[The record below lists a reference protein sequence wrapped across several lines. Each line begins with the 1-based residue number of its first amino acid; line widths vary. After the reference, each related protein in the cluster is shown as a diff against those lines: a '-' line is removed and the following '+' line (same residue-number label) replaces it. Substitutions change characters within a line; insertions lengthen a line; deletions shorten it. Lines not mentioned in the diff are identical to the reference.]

1 MKSYFSIH
9 LKRRIACAVLAVWIV
24 TVASGVANACLLDI
38 HGVHDHHAIGEH
50 AATAHEPPVAQATHE
65 SDIGDHDEDQ
75 ALSKESCLKVC
86 DDSSKFLPKPSF
98 GFDLLDVQMAPPVAS
113 VWIATASLVASVRA
127 SDDRSPAAPERPARI
142 RFLRLAL

>member
-1 MKSYFSIH
+1 MSFFSIH
-9 LKRRIACAVLAVWIV
+9 SKRRIACAMLAVWIV

-38 HGVHDHHAIGEH
+38 HGVHDHRANGKH
-50 AATAHEPPVAQATHE
+50 AATTHESLVAQAAHE
-65 SDIGDHDEDQ
+65 GDVEDHDDDQ

-98 GFDLLDVQMAPPVAS
+98 GFDVLDVQMAPPVAS
-113 VWIATASLVASVRA
+113 VWITTGRFVSAIRESY
-127 SDDRSPAAPERPARI
+127 DRRPAAPERPARI

>member
-1 MKSYFSIH
+1 MMSFFSMH
-9 LKRRIACAVLAVWIV
+9 SKRRIACAMLAVWIV

-50 AATAHEPPVAQATHE
+50 AGTTHEPLVAQATHE
-65 SDIGDHDEDQ
+65 SDVEDPDKDQ

-98 GFDLLDVQMAPPVAS
+98 GFDVLDVQMAPPVAS
-113 VWIATASLVASVRA
+113 IWISRTPFVSAIRA
-127 SDDRSPAAPERPARI
+127 SYDRSPPAPERPARI

>member
-1 MKSYFSIH
+1 MKSFFSIH
-9 LKRRIACAVLAVWIV
+9 SKRRIACAMLAVWIV
-24 TVASGVANACLLDI
+24 TVASGIANACLLDI

-50 AATAHEPPVAQATHE
+50 AATTHEPLVAQAAHE
-65 SDIGDHDEDQ
+65 GDVEDHDEDQ

-127 SDDRSPAAPERPARI
+127 SDDRRPAAPERPARI

>member
-1 MKSYFSIH
+1 MKTYFSIH
-9 LKRRIACAVLAVWIV
+9 LKRRIAFSMLAMWIV

-38 HGVHDHHAIGEH
+38 HGLHGHDEVGAH
-50 AATAHEPPVAQATHE
+50 AASTHASHVAHASSEINVE
-65 SDIGDHDEDQ
+65 DHDEDE

-98 GFDLLDVQMAPPVAS
+98 GFDLLDVQMALPVAS

-127 SDDRSPAAPERPARI
+127 SYDRSPAAPERPARI

>member
-1 MKSYFSIH
+1 MKSFFSIH
-9 LKRRIACAVLAVWIV
+9 SKQRTAFAMLAVWIV

-38 HGVHDHHAIGEH
+38 HGVHGHREAGEH
-50 AATAHEPPVAQATHE
+50 AAAKHTPPVVQASRE
-65 SDIGDHDEDQ
+65 SGVKDHDNDQ
-75 ALSKESCLKVC
+75 ALSQESCLKIC

-113 VWIATASLVASVRA
+113 VRLSTISFVAAVRA
-127 SDDRSPAAPERPARI
+127 SYDRSPTAPERPARI

>member
-1 MKSYFSIH
+1 MMSFFSMH
-9 LKRRIACAVLAVWIV
+9 SKRRITFAMLAVWSV

-38 HGVHDHHAIGEH
+38 HGAHDHHAIGEH
-50 AATAHEPPVAQATHE
+50 AATTHEPLVAQATRK

-98 GFDLLDVQMAPPVAS
+98 GFDLLDVQIAPPVAS

-127 SDDRSPAAPERPARI
+127 SDDRRPAAPERPARI

>member
-1 MKSYFSIH
+1 MMSFFSIH
-9 LKRRIACAVLAVWIV
+9 SKRRITFAMLAGWSV

-38 HGVHDHHAIGEH
+38 HGVHDHHANGEH
-50 AATAHEPPVAQATHE
+50 AATTHEPPVAPAAHE
-65 SDIGDHDEDQ
+65 SDVEDHDEDQ

-86 DDSSKFLPKPSF
+86 DDSSKFLPQPSF

-127 SDDRSPAAPERPARI
+127 SYDRSPAAPERPARI

>member
-1 MKSYFSIH
+1 MKCFLSIR
-9 LKRRIACAVLAVWIV
+9 LKRRTAFSMLAVWIV
-24 TVASGVANACLLDI
+24 TIASGVANACLLDI
-38 HGVHDHHAIGEH
+38 HGVHGHGEVGAHAVSIH
-50 AATAHEPPVAQATHE
+50 APHVAHAWHASSIE
-65 SDIGDHDEDQ
+65 DHDDDQ

-113 VWIATASLVASVRA
+113 AWISTASFVTAVRA
-127 SDDRSPAAPERPARI
+127 SYDRSPPAPERPARI

>member
-1 MKSYFSIH
+1 MSFFSIH
-9 LKRRIACAVLAVWIV
+9 SKRRFACAMLALWIV

-50 AATAHEPPVAQATHE
+50 AATTHEPPVAQATHE
-65 SDIGDHDEDQ
+65 SDVEDYDEDQ

-86 DDSSKFLPKPSF
+86 DVSSKFLPKPSF

-127 SDDRSPAAPERPARI
+127 SYDRSPVAPERPARI
-142 RFLRLAL
+142 RLLRMAL